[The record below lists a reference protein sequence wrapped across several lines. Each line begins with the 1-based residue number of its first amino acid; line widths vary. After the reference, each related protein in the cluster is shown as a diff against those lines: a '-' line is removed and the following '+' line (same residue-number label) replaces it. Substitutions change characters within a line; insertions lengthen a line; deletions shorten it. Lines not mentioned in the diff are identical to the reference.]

1 MIPYGRQDISQAD
14 IDAVVAV
21 LRSDFLTQG
30 PAVPLFEKAVAAYCG
45 SRHGVAVNSATSALH
60 IACLALDLG
69 PGDWLWT
76 SPNTFVASANSG
88 LYCGAQVDFV
98 DIDPRTYNMSPEALE
113 SKLVIAEREGRLP
126 KVVMPVHLCGQPAE
140 MQAIHALG
148 QRFGFKI
155 IEDASHAIG
164 GKYQGEPIGNCRFSD
179 ITVFSFHPVKIITTC
194 EGGMALTNDPE
205 LADRMMRFR
214 SHGIT
219 GDAGKMHPRRS
230 DEIWNYQQIALGL
243 NYRMTDVQAALG
255 LSQMARLDEFVH
267 QRQAIARHYDH
278 ALADLPLTTPWQH
291 ADSYS
296 SYHLYPIRLK
306 LVEGQH
312 TQRRAYD
319 ALHAQGIL
327 VNLHYIPVYRQPYY
341 EAMGFKEGYC
351 PEAEQYFRE
360 ALSIPMYPAMSA
372 AQVDEVTRRLRETLD
387 V

>member
-1 MIPYGRQDISQAD
+1 
-14 IDAVVAV
+14 
-21 LRSDFLTQG
+21 
-30 PAVPLFEKAVAAYCG
+30 
-45 SRHGVAVNSATSALH
+45 
-60 IACLALDLG
+60 
-69 PGDWLWT
+69 
-76 SPNTFVASANSG
+76 
-88 LYCGAQVDFV
+88 
-98 DIDPRTYNMSPEALE
+98 
-113 SKLVIAEREGRLP
+113 
-126 KVVMPVHLCGQPAE
+126 
-140 MQAIHALG
+140 
-148 QRFGFKI
+148 
-155 IEDASHAIG
+155 
-164 GKYQGEPIGNCRFSD
+164 
-179 ITVFSFHPVKIITTC
+179 
-194 EGGMALTNDPE
+194 MALTNDPE

-219 GDAGKMHPRRS
+219 GDAGKMHPRRT
-230 DEIWNYQQIALGL
+230 DEIWNYQQIALGF

-255 LSQMARLDEFVH
+255 LSQMARLDEFVR
-267 QRQAIARHYDH
+267 QRRAIARHYDH
-278 ALADLPLTTPWQH
+278 ALADLSLTTPWQH